1 MVSILDFHMTREHGK
16 NICFQIERWFNI
28 IFMFIDRPK
37 DMREGRRKLGIGI
50 LLYIGIVSGWGSSA
64 YSNEQKQH
72 PDPKPESGKVFLY
85 TAKKFGVPILKASIK
100 IENGSSDQGK
110 PLYQIYAN
118 IESFDYLKFLFR
130 MNNRFHSTVEAETLF
145 PLRYVKRINQE
156 GLLAKK
162 KNYLQTFIFDYPNKK
177 VITEKQEGKERK
189 EIPFS
194 SEIYDPLSM
203 FAKYYF
209 KEELH
214 PGKDVQMSIFDG
226 VKLRQMVFSSKKGEV
241 RSKIFGN
248 VEAMCLESSTSF
260 SSFEDREGI
269 IRIWYT
275 MDGKKIPILIELDLP
290 IGNVQFELE
299 SVERS

>member
-1 MVSILDFHMTREHGK
+1 MVSILDFHLSREHGK

-28 IFMFIDRPK
+28 ILLFISGLK
-37 DMREGRRKLGIGI
+37 EMKAVRRKLGIGV
-50 LLYIGIVSGWGSSA
+50 LLYIGIFSGWGSSA
-64 YSNEQKQH
+64 YSHEQKQP
-72 PDPKPESGKVFLY
+72 PDLKLESGKVFLY
-85 TAKKFGVPILKASIK
+85 TAKKLGVPILKASIK

-130 MNNRFHSTVEAETLF
+130 VNNRFHSTVEAETLF
-145 PLRYVKRINQE
+145 PLRYVKKINQE

-177 VITEKQEGKERK
+177 VITEGQEGGERK

-214 PGKDVQMSIFDG
+214 PGKDIQLSIFDG
-226 VKLRQMVFSSKKGEV
+226 VKLRQMVFCSKRGKVDSKTYGEV
-241 RSKIFGN
+241 DAI
-248 VEAMCLESSTSF
+248 CLESSTSF

-275 MDGKKIPILIELDLP
+275 TDGKKIPILIELDLP

-299 SVERS
+299 SMEKS

>member
-1 MVSILDFHMTREHGK
+1 MKQV
-16 NICFQIERWFNI
+16 
-28 IFMFIDRPK
+28 
-37 DMREGRRKLGIGI
+37 RRKLGIGV

-64 YSNEQKQH
+64 YSNEQK
-72 PDPKPESGKVFLY
+72 KPPGPRIGTGQVFLY
-85 TAKKFGVPILKASIK
+85 TAKKLGVPILKASIK

-118 IESFDYLKFLFR
+118 IESYDYLKFLFR

-145 PLRYVKRINQE
+145 PLRYVKEINQE

-162 KNYLQTFIFDYPNKK
+162 KNYLQTFIFDYSNKK
-177 VITEKQEGKERK
+177 VVTEKQEGGERK
-189 EIPFS
+189 EIPIS
-194 SEIYDPLSM
+194 SETYDPLSM

-214 PGKDVQMSIFDG
+214 PGKDIQISIFDG
-226 VKLRQMVFSSKKGEV
+226 IKLRQMVFSSKNEKVDSKIYGEV
-241 RSKIFGN
+241 
-248 VEAMCLESSTSF
+248 EAVCLESSTSF

-275 MDGKKIPILIELDLP
+275 ADGKKIPVLIELDLP

-299 SVERS
+299 SMDGS